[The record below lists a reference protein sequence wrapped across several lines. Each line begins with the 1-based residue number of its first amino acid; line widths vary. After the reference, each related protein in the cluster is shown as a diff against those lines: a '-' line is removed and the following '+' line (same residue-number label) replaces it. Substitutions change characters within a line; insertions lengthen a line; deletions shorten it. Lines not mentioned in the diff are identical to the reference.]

1 MTASRSGPRLGPRH
15 GVVCVLGIFARD
27 VTCLAPRQ
35 PRMGET
41 LLADAVYEGPGGK
54 GSNQAV
60 AAARLGARARL
71 ITRLGEDAGA
81 ALARETWAEAGVT
94 PLAVVSQSQPTG
106 SALILVE
113 TASGRNAIAVHP
125 GAAAELRPADVER
138 FAAEIRGS
146 AVMLTQLEQ
155 PLPAARRAL
164 EIAREAGAATILN
177 PAPAAPLPA
186 DLLAL
191 CDHLTP
197 NEPEAEALTGLP
209 VESEEDAVRAA
220 RALRAMGV
228 GTVVLTMGGRGA
240 LICDASGERRLPA
253 LGRGPVVDTVGAGDV
268 FAGAYATALAEGR
281 PPHEAVRFANAAA
294 GISVTRPGAAASAP
308 TRAEVEAAL
317 AEQA

>member
-1 MTASRSGPRLGPRH
+1 MTSSRAGA
-15 GVVCVLGIFARD
+15 VCVLGIFARD

-41 LLADAVYEGPGGK
+41 LLADRVYEGPGGK

-60 AAARLGARARL
+60 AAGRLGARARL
-71 ITRLGEDAGA
+71 ITRLGRDAGA
-81 ALARETWAEAGVT
+81 ALARETWAAAGVE
-94 PLAVVSQSQPTG
+94 PFVIVSQTQPTG

-113 TASGRNAIAVHP
+113 TATGRNAIAVHP
-125 GAAAELRPADVER
+125 GAAGELCPADVEACAGAIETATV
-138 FAAEIRGS
+138 F
-146 AVMLTQLEQ
+146 LTQLEQ

-164 EIAREAGAATILN
+164 EIARAAGTATILN

-197 NEPEAEALTGLP
+197 NEPEAEALTGLS
-209 VESEEDAVRAA
+209 VESEADARRAA
-220 RALRAMGV
+220 QALRAMGV
-228 GTVVLTMGGRGA
+228 GTVALTLGGRGA
-240 LICDASGERRLPA
+240 LLCDATGEHRLPA

-268 FAGAYATALAEGR
+268 FAGAYATALSEGR
-281 PPHEAVRFANAAA
+281 APREAVRFANAAA

-308 TRAEVEAAL
+308 TRAEVDAAL
-317 AEQA
+317 AELA

>member
-1 MTASRSGPRLGPRH
+1 MTSSRAGA
-15 GVVCVLGIFARD
+15 VCVLGIFARD

-41 LLADAVYEGPGGK
+41 LLADRVYEGPGGK

-60 AAARLGARARL
+60 AAGRLGARARL
-71 ITRLGEDAGA
+71 ITRLGRDAGA
-81 ALARETWAEAGVT
+81 ALARETWEAAGVE
-94 PLAVVSQSQPTG
+94 PFVIVSQTQPTG

-113 TASGRNAIAVHP
+113 TATGRNAIAVHP
-125 GAAAELRPADVER
+125 GAAGELCPADVEACAGAIET
-138 FAAEIRGS
+138 AA
-146 AVMLTQLEQ
+146 VFLTQLEQ

-164 EIAREAGAATILN
+164 EIARAAGTATILN

-197 NEPEAEALTGLP
+197 NEPEAEALTGLS
-209 VESEEDAVRAA
+209 VESEADARRAA
-220 RALRAMGV
+220 H
-228 GTVVLTMGGRGA
+228 
-240 LICDASGERRLPA
+240 RLPA

-268 FAGAYATALAEGR
+268 FAGAYATALSEGR
-281 PPHEAVRFANAAA
+281 APREAVRFGNAAA

-308 TRAEVEAAL
+308 TRAEVDAAL
-317 AEQA
+317 AELA